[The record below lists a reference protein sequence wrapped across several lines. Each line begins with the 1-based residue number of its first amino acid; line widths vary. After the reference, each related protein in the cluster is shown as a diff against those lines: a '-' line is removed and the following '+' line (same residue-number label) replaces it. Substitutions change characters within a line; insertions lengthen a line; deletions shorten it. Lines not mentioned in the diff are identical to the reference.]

1 MKIPPTFIPDKNLE
15 EKTEQLLKEKKI
27 SFKPEDYDF
36 IYKRLSSS
44 LYDYINLKLNSLD
57 GILCISDTK
66 ENRYGLIK
74 DILEEIIARL
84 NVSYKLELLNYYG
97 EPEDKDLFNELNNA
111 VSYKIQDKSSMCII
125 YTSERMTDEIAKD
138 VTKWR
143 MLMSKANVSIL
154 V

>member
-1 MKIPPTFIPDKNLE
+1 MKIPQTFIPNKNLE

-74 DILEEIIARL
+74 DILEEIIAKL
-84 NVSYKLELLNYYG
+84 NVSYKLELLNCYG

-143 MLMSKANVSIL
+143 MLMSKTNVSIL